1 MMYEIKDNM
10 SHMTGSQKS
19 PNLTAVSDNAN
30 NKCNMLVY
38 SDISNT
44 NIKDRK
50 SGVNKMLFVLIF
62 LIVK

>member
-1 MMYEIKDNM
+1 MMYEIKYNM

-19 PNLTAVSDNAN
+19 PNLTAVSDNASN
-30 NKCNMLVY
+30 ECNMLVI

-44 NIKDRK
+44 SIKGRK
-50 SGVNKMLFVLIF
+50 SGVNKMLSVLIF